1 MRRGHKPRQSTVL
14 PLDPPKN
21 IDRESQEQ
29 LNLLSPVS
37 REEAAEADCAKGK
50 IMNAQAEGADI
61 RIEET
66 LKQAW
71 VVPELKRLKAG
82 SAEDDTGTLDDAI
95 ATQS

>member
-1 MRRGHKPRQSTVL
+1 
-14 PLDPPKN
+14 
-21 IDRESQEQ
+21 
-29 LNLLSPVS
+29 
-37 REEAAEADCAKGK
+37 
-50 IMNAQAEGADI
+50 MNAQPEGADI